1 MQTASA
7 LNGGITMWISQRA
20 CAEGWCTA
28 AELTAAGRHYA
39 GMTVDW
45 GSWEVPGM
53 IANLAIV
60 GGAAV
65 LALVLHAVAMAIG
78 RRVAARTPDSVDDAA
93 VALSARPLRW
103 IAVALAL
110 AIARRF
116 LVLPEWADDLWKV
129 AAGFIVPGLIGWL
142 VVTVVQV
149 YIRAIELRYDIAVED
164 NLRARRRRTRTA
176 ILGRIVIIGVSM
188 VTIALMLLSIPSIR
202 SVGITLMASA
212 GIAGLAVGAA
222 AQPALKNL
230 IAGIQLAFTEPIRID
245 DVLIIDGEWGKVEE
259 IRLTYV
265 VVALWDERRLVVPVS
280 RFLDMPFQ
288 NWTRNTSKLLGSA
301 FFWLDPATDV
311 PRLRAKYEEIIR
323 ANPRWD
329 GRAFVLQVTDT
340 KPEAIEIRVLATAK
354 DAPTAFDLRCDIR
367 EAMLAFIRDEM
378 PEALPKHRLAPAAL
392 SAEPSGSASSA

>member
-1 MQTASA
+1 
-7 LNGGITMWISQRA
+7 
-20 CAEGWCTA
+20 
-28 AELTAAGRHYA
+28 
-39 GMTVDW
+39 
-45 GSWEVPGM
+45 M
-53 IANLAIV
+53 IANLAIAL
-60 GGAAV
+60 GAVV
-65 LALVLHAVAMAIG
+65 LALVLHGVFMMVG
-78 RRVAARTPDSVDDAA
+78 RRIAGRTPDSVDDAA
-93 VALSARPLRW
+93 IALSNRPLRW
-103 IAVALAL
+103 IAIAVALAM
-110 AIARRF
+110 ARRF
-116 LVLPEWADDLWKV
+116 LVLAEWADELWRL

-149 YIRAIELRYDIAVED
+149 YIRSIELRYDIAVED

-188 VTIALMLLSIPSIR
+188 ITIALMLLSIPSIR
-202 SVGITLMASA
+202 NVGITLMASA
-212 GIAGLAVGAA
+212 GLAGLAVGAA

-230 IAGIQLAFTEPIRID
+230 IAGMQLAFTEPIRID

-265 VVALWDERRLVVPVS
+265 IVALWDERRLVVPVS
-280 RFLDMPFQ
+280 RFLDTPFQ

-301 FFWLDPATDV
+301 FFWLDPTADV

-340 KPEAIEIRVLATAK
+340 KPDAIEIRVLATAK

-378 PEALPKHRLAPAAL
+378 PEALPKRRLARAPDAP
-392 SAEPSGSASSA
+392 EPPLESRTA